1 MQRSGEGEVRA
12 GARLGAL
19 VPWSHHQ
26 PVLEAEDTA
35 EQKKIPVS
43 TQFRQDPEQARK
55 H

>member
-1 MQRSGEGEVRA
+1 MQRSGEA
-12 GARLGAL
+12 ALCTGARLGAL

-35 EQKKIPVS
+35 EQKKIPVLS
-43 TQFRQDPEQARK
+43 QLRQDPEQARK